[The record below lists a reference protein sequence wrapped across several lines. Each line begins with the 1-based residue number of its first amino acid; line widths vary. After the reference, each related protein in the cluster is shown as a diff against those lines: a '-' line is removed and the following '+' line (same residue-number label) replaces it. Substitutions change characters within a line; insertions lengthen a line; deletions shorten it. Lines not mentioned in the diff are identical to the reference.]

1 MKNSKNKAVVSLNHV
16 TKSFSLK
23 EGEFTAVREVSFS
36 IKEGEFVSIVGPSGC
51 GKSTVLGMI
60 SGIIPITSG
69 TIVIN
74 GNEVNRIRGEVGYL
88 FQRDALLP
96 WKTVMENVM
105 LSLIFRKVEKTKAIK
120 KAEEWIDKVGLT
132 GFEDYF
138 PHRLSGGMRKRV
150 SLAMTLVYNPQIILM
165 DEPFSALDVQ
175 TRNLMEN
182 EVLEI
187 WAEFRKT
194 ILFVTHDLEEAIALS
209 DRVIVFSSCPGRV
222 KEEYE
227 IGLGRPR
234 NVTDI
239 RFHDMFNE
247 IYLRIWRDLKEEVQL
262 SYERCK
268 RNGPNCSE

>member
-1 MKNSKNKAVVSLNHV
+1 MMESSKNKIVVSLNHV
-16 TKSFSLK
+16 TKSFLLQ
-23 EGEFTAVREVSFS
+23 EGEFTAIKDVSSS
-36 IKEGEFVSIVGPSGC
+36 ISEGEFVSIVGPSGC
-51 GKSTVLGMI
+51 GKSTILGMI

-69 TIVIN
+69 TVTIN
-74 GNEVNRIRGEVGYL
+74 GIEVNRIHGQVGYL

-105 LSLIFRKVEKTKAIK
+105 LSLVFRKYEREKAIQ
-120 KAEEWIDKVGLT
+120 KAQEWIDKVGLS
-132 GFEDYF
+132 GFEGYY
-138 PHRLSGGMRKRV
+138 PNRLSGGMRKRV

-182 EVLEI
+182 EVLDI
-187 WAEFRKT
+187 WTEFRKT

-209 DRVIVFSSCPGRV
+209 DRVIVFSSSPGRV
-222 KEEYE
+222 KAEYE

-239 RFHDMFNE
+239 RFHELFND
-247 IYLRIWRDLKEEVQL
+247 IYQRIWQDLKEEVQS
-262 SYERCK
+262 SYERSK
-268 RNGPNCSE
+268 KN